1 MQDDD
6 NRKDIMPEPLP
17 QSLTRLE
24 TAPLRDQEILDVAPE
39 EAPHL
44 LDYLQVILK
53 RRWTVLLCFVIVFA
67 TVAIGTFKEKKVYEG
82 TDLIEIT
89 PEQPN
94 VLNFQEILRIDNQ
107 DPDAYRRTQYKILQ
121 SRTLAERVVRDLKL
135 YLYPEF
141 YRSRSFLGLIVT
153 NPKHIPLPSD
163 PNPPASSSTAFGNAV
178 GYLQNNLEVSP
189 VRESNLVN
197 VSFYSHDPQL
207 AALVAND
214 LAQDY
219 IQENLEVKWNETTQA
234 SHWLGGKLV
243 KLQAKLETSEDAL
256 QNYAQQNS
264 ILFITSQENLVNTT
278 LAQLQKQYTDAQADR
293 FKYESE
299 YSLIRAGKIQD
310 LPGFLD
316 NQMIQ
321 NLSESLADL
330 QRQYAQLT
338 TAVKPSYPTAVAL
351 KKQMDTV
358 QRNLDRAKAAL
369 TQNIVQKYQAAR
381 ANEKYLAQAL
391 QQQKAVVNAIAQ
403 KSIQYN
409 ILKQKVDTNNQ
420 LYQSLLQRM
429 KEAQIQSTLTSSNI
443 RVVDGAQISK
453 RPVRPRVLL
462 NLALGV
468 ILGLG
473 MGVGLAFFQEYMDD
487 TLKTPDDVESLLRLP
502 SLGVVPSFLLNGA
515 GKAGAKSNSITVAE
529 RSHLPPV
536 IQTNQAA
543 LEAYRS
549 LRTSILLSA
558 SPVPKVLL
566 VTSPLPS
573 EGKTTT
579 VINLGATLAS
589 LGSRVVILDCD
600 MRRPNCHRSLKIP
613 NKPGFV
619 SCLTG
624 RASLEQATVP
634 VPGVPN
640 LFVIPCG
647 PIPPNPAEILSSPAA
662 GELLRQLRSD
672 FDYVLV
678 DSPPVLSVTDGR
690 ILATL
695 TDAVVLVVRA
705 YRTPYDVVR
714 RARSLLYGAGARIL
728 GVALNDVN
736 IHRDG
741 YYGYKYSYYYRYG
754 YGDGYGYSNEEAEA
768 AESEPKDASRSVDA

>member
-6 NRKDIMPEPLP
+6 NHKDIHPEPEP
-17 QSLTRLE
+17 QSL
-24 TAPLRDQEILDVAPE
+24 APLKAVTIREREILDVAPE
-39 EAPHL
+39 ESPHL

-53 RRWTVLLCFVIVFA
+53 RRWTVLLCFVIVVT
-67 TVAIGTFKEKKVYEG
+67 TVAIGTFKMKRVYEG

-89 PEQPN
+89 PEQPH
-94 VLNFQEILRIDNQ
+94 VLNFNEILRINNQ
-107 DPDAYRRTQYKILQ
+107 DPDTYRQTQFKIIQ

-141 YRSRSFLGLIVT
+141 YKSRSFLGLIVK
-153 NPKHIPLPSD
+153 NPKHIPKPSD
-163 PNPPASSSTAFGNAV
+163 PNPPSPSSAAFSNAV
-178 GYLQNNLEVSP
+178 GYFQNNLQVNP

-197 VSFYSHDPQL
+197 VSFDSHDPRL

-219 IQENLEVKWNETTQA
+219 IQENLEVKWNETAQA
-234 SHWLGGKLV
+234 SQWLGGKLAQ
-243 KLQAKLETSEDAL
+243 LEAKLEKSEDTL
-256 QNYAQQNS
+256 QNYAEKNS
-264 ILFITSQENLVNTT
+264 ILFITAQENLANAR
-278 LAQLQKQYTDAQADR
+278 LEQLQKQYTEAQAER
-293 FKYESE
+293 FQYQSQD
-299 YSLIRAGKIQD
+299 SLVKAGEIQD
-310 LPGFLD
+310 LPGTLQ
-316 NQMIQ
+316 NAMIQ
-321 NLSESLADL
+321 SLSESLADL

-338 TAVKPSYPTAVAL
+338 TTVKPDYPTAVAL

-358 QRNLDRAKAAL
+358 QKNLDRAKAAL

-381 ANEKYLAQAL
+381 SNEKYLAQAL
-391 QQQKAVVNAIAQ
+391 QQQKAVVNDIAQ

-409 ILKQKVDTNNQ
+409 ILNQKVATNQQ
-420 LYQSLLQRM
+420 LYENLLQRM

-443 RVVDGAQISK
+443 RVVDGAQVPET
-453 RPVRPRVLL
+453 PVRPRVLL

-473 MGVGLAFFQEYMDD
+473 SGVGLAFFQEYMDD
-487 TLKTPDDVESLLRLP
+487 TLKTPDEVESLLRLP

-515 GKAGAKSNSITVAE
+515 DKNARKSKSLAVTQPTGHQAA
-529 RSHLPPV
+529 
-536 IQTNQAA
+536 IQSNQAA

-589 LGSRVVILDCD
+589 LGSRVAILDCD
-600 MRRPNCHRSLKIP
+600 MRRPNCHRSLKIA

-624 RASLEQATVP
+624 RVSLEQATLP
-634 VPGVPN
+634 VPGVSN

-647 PIPPNPAEILSSPAA
+647 PIPPNPAEILSSPTA

-678 DSPPVLSVTDGR
+678 DSPPVLSVTDAR

-705 YRTPYDVVR
+705 YHTPYDVVR
-714 RARSLLYGAGARIL
+714 RARAVLYSAGARIL
-728 GVALNDVN
+728 GVALNDVD

-754 YGDGYGYSNEEAEA
+754 YGYGYGADEAGRA
-768 AESEPKDASRSVDA
+768 DAQDDNTTADA

>member
-1 MQDDD
+1 MQDDES
-6 NRKDIMPEPLP
+6 KDILP
-17 QSLTRLE
+17 KGPTESLARVDA
-24 TAPLRDQEILDVAPE
+24 APLRDQTILDVSPE
-39 EAPHL
+39 ESPHL

-53 RRWTVLLCFVIVFA
+53 RRWTVLLSFVIVTT
-67 TVAIGTFKEKKVYEG
+67 TVAIATFKEKPVYKG

-107 DPDAYRRTQYKILQ
+107 DPDAYRQTQYKILQ

-141 YRSRSFLGLIVT
+141 YRSRSLFGLVVK
-153 NPKHIPLPSD
+153 NPKHIPKPSD
-163 PNPPASSSTAFGNAV
+163 PNPPPSTSAAFRNAV
-178 GYLQNNLEVSP
+178 AYLQNHLSVDP

-197 VSFYSHDPQL
+197 VSFESHSPQL

-214 LAQDY
+214 LAEDY
-219 IQENLEVKWNETTQA
+219 IQENLEVKWNETAQA
-234 SHWLGGKLV
+234 SQWLSGKLAQ
-243 KLQAKLETSEDAL
+243 LQAKLEKSEDAL
-256 QNYAQQNS
+256 QSYAQKNS
-264 ILFITSQENLVNTT
+264 ILFITAQENLANTR
-278 LAQLQKQYTDAQADR
+278 LAQLQKQYTDAQAAR
-293 FKYESE
+293 FQAQSE
-299 YSLIRAGKIQD
+299 YSLVKAGKIQD
-310 LPGFLD
+310 LPGTLQ
-316 NQMIQ
+316 NAMIQ
-321 NLSESLADL
+321 DLSERLVDL
-330 QRQYAQLT
+330 KRQYTQLT
-338 TAVKPSYPTAVAL
+338 ATVKPNFPTAVAL
-351 KKQMDTV
+351 KRQLDTV
-358 QRNLDRAKAAL
+358 QKSLDHAKEAL
-369 TQNIVQKYQAAR
+369 TQNIVQKYKAAR

-391 QQQKAVVNAIAQ
+391 QQQKAVVNDIAE

-409 ILKQKVDTNNQ
+409 ILKQKVDTNQQ
-420 LYQSLLQRM
+420 LYENLLQRM

-443 RVVDGAQISK
+443 RVVDGAELPEY
-453 RPVRPRVLL
+453 PVRPRVYL
-462 NLALGV
+462 NLALGMF
-468 ILGLG
+468 LGLG
-473 MGVGLAFFQEYMDD
+473 LGVGLAFFQEYMDD
-487 TLKTPDDVESLLRLP
+487 TLKTPDEVESLLRLP

-515 GKAGAKSNSITVAE
+515 AKGNGKSKSLAVAPAG
-529 RSHLPPV
+529 SHQAA
-536 IQTNQAA
+536 IQSSQAA

-558 SPVPKVLL
+558 SPVPRILL

-589 LGSRVVILDCD
+589 LGSRVVIVDCD
-600 MRRPNCHRSLKIP
+600 MRRPNCHRSLKVA

-624 RASLEQATVP
+624 RASLEEATIA
-634 VPGVPN
+634 VPGTAN
-640 LFVIPCG
+640 LFLIPCG
-647 PIPPNPAEILSSPAA
+647 PIPPNPAEILSSPTAA
-662 GELLRQLRSD
+662 DLIRQLGTN

-678 DSPPVLSVTDGR
+678 DSPPVLSVTDAR

-705 YRTPYDVVR
+705 HHTPYDVVR
-714 RARSLLYGAGARIL
+714 RARSLLYTAGARIL
-728 GVALNDVN
+728 GVALNDVD

-754 YGDGYGYSNEEAEA
+754 YGYGYGAEEADREGSQENTPPPEA
-768 AESEPKDASRSVDA
+768 